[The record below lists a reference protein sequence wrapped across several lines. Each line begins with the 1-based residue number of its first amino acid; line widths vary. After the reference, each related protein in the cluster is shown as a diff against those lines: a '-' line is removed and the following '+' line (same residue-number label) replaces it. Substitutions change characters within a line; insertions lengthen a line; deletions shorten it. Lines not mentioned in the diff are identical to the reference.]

1 MEVLKE
7 RDFYSEDFETVQRE
21 GKGEPRWF
29 QDYRRTGMETFLEL
43 GFPTRKQEEW
53 RFSDFRSLA
62 RTEFS
67 PSLSA
72 NGSFSA
78 EDLEQ
83 LPFSELQCPRIVF
96 VNGAVRPDLSRFEER
111 AGLTVTTL
119 RSALRNSPEAVE
131 AHLGKHA
138 GLEDNPFVALNAALS
153 RDGFFI
159 HVNPGTTETLPVHV
173 LHVTTDSS
181 RPVRTH
187 LRNLAVVGENSQF
200 TLVECYLG
208 AGGNV
213 AFTNPITEVVVGAN
227 SMVRHYRLQN
237 ESRRGFHVGCNEVY
251 QDRDSHYRTLSIDL
265 GSRLTR
271 NNFRC
276 VLDGEGSLAGIDGLY
291 LLKDRQHLDNY
302 TTLEHVKPHCDSRE
316 LFKGVLDDR
325 ARGIFRGR
333 IIVHEDAQ
341 KTDSKQT
348 NNNLL
353 LSDHSLVN
361 TKPQLEIYADDVK
374 CTHGAT
380 IGQLDREAL
389 FYLRSRGIPRAAAHS
404 ILIYAFASEVIE
416 RIQVSSLRDQLVE
429 YLIGWLPQGKLVR
442 GVYEG

>member
-7 RDFYSEDFETVQRE
+7 RDLYSEDFETVQRE
-21 GKGEPRWF
+21 GREEPRWF
-29 QDYRRTGMETFLEL
+29 QDYRRAGMEKFLQL

-62 RTEFS
+62 RTAFA

-78 EDLEQ
+78 EDLSQ
-83 LPFSELQCPRIVF
+83 LPFSELQCPRLVF
-96 VNGAVRPDLSRFEER
+96 VNGALRPDLSRIQET

-119 RSALRNSPEAVE
+119 QSALRNSPQAVK

-138 GLEDNPFVALNAALS
+138 VLANNPFVALNAALS

-159 HVNPGTTETLPVHV
+159 HVNPGTIETEPVHV

-181 RPVRTH
+181 QPVRTH
-187 LRNLAVVGENSQF
+187 LRNLVVVGDNSQF

-213 AFTNPITEVVVGAN
+213 TFTNPVTEVVVGAN

-237 ESRRGFHVGCNEVY
+237 ESRGGFHVGCNEVY

-271 NNFRC
+271 NDFRC
-276 VLDGEGSLAGIDGLY
+276 VLDGEGGLAGIDGLY
-291 LLKDRQHLDNY
+291 LLKGRQHLDNY
-302 TTLEHVKPHCDSRE
+302 TTLEHVRPHCDSRE
-316 LFKGVLDDR
+316 LFKGVLDEH

-333 IIVHEDAQ
+333 IIVHKDAQ

-380 IGQLDREAL
+380 IGQLDPEAL
-389 FYLRSRGIPRAAAHS
+389 FYLRSRGISRAAARS
-404 ILIYAFASEVIE
+404 ILIFGFAGEVID
-416 RIQVSSLRDQLVE
+416 RVRVSSLRDQLVE
-429 YLIGWLPQGKLVR
+429 YLIGWLPQGELVR

>member
-7 RDFYSEDFETVQRE
+7 RDLYREDFETVQRE
-21 GKGEPRWF
+21 GRGEPRWL
-29 QDYRRTGMETFLEL
+29 QDYRRAGMERFLQL

-53 RFSDFRSLA
+53 RFTDFRALA
-62 RTEFS
+62 RTVFS
-67 PSLSA
+67 PSLSG
-72 NGSFSA
+72 NGDFSA
-78 EDLEQ
+78 TDLDR
-83 LPFSELQCPRIVF
+83 LPFSELQSPRLVF
-96 VNGAVRPDLSRFEER
+96 VNGAPRPDLSSVEET

-119 RSALRNSPEAVE
+119 RSALRSSPEGVE

-138 GLEDNPFVALNAALS
+138 VLENNPFVALNAALS

-159 HVNPGTTETLPVHV
+159 QVDPGTIETEPVHV

-181 RPVRTH
+181 QPVRTH
-187 LRNLAVVGENSQF
+187 LRNLVVIGDNSQL

-208 AGGNV
+208 AGSNV
-213 AFTNPITEVVVGAN
+213 TFTNPVTEVVAGAN
-227 SMVRHYRLQN
+227 STVRHYRLQN
-237 ESRRGFHVGCNEVY
+237 ESRLGFHVGCNEVY
-251 QDRDSHYRTLSIDL
+251 QDRDSRYRALSIDL
-265 GSRLTR
+265 GSLLTR
-271 NNFRC
+271 NDFRC
-276 VLDGEGSLAGIDGLY
+276 VLDGEGCLAGIDGLY
-291 LLKDRQHLDNY
+291 LLKGRQHLDNY
-302 TTLEHVKPHCDSRE
+302 TTLEHVRPHCDSRE
-316 LFKGVLDDR
+316 LFKGVLDQH

-333 IIVHEDAQ
+333 IIVHKDAQ

-380 IGQLDREAL
+380 IGQLDPEAL

-404 ILIYAFASEVIE
+404 ILIYGFASEVIE
-416 RIQVSSLRDQLVE
+416 RVQVSSLRDQLVE